1 MVLAK
6 DKNPQVK
13 YRKTSFVVL
22 FATLLVAGSSFG
34 WMKFQQ
40 EQERKIGLAQNL
52 LAKECV
58 EPIQAD
64 NFSAT
69 AKNVD
74 MAVKLLYGIPKLPSS
89 TYPEAQKELTKFS
102 ECIKA
107 VNAKSSLL
115 TAKSLSNKAFSV
127 DNQTVLPIG
136 EWQNIRTDLESAIV
150 ETQSI
155 PPDVDISKEAQT
167 ELNKYQEQ
175 LQLINQ
181 KIQNEQIAVNAL
193 NRSINLK
200 LQAENIIRY
209 NFNLKS
215 LSQAELKVRNAIQ
228 LLDDLPDKTSIAEN
242 KEKYLESYQIVLN
255 NIQYKIAA
263 IRLNL
268 LVDSFRKFA
277 RQVNLNMGYIEYS
290 QQLENLKF
298 NFDNIS
304 NESVAIENETTKS
317 LEKALSYY
325 DDALVIKRY
334 CYEGNCIHS
343 TEALLMRYRWKML
356 WLPISF
362 KLNGVP
368 ITEKYVLEI
377 TPNIFK
383 KKYVQVNDALQ
394 GIFYQAEKEI
404 KQIK

>member
-1 MVLAK
+1 MVLVK
-6 DKNPQVK
+6 DKNPQLK
-13 YRKTSFVVL
+13 YKKTSFVVL

-34 WMKFQQ
+34 WIKFQQ

-58 EPIQAD
+58 EQTQSD

-74 MAVKLLYGIPKLPSS
+74 RAVKLLYGIPKLPGS

-102 ECIKA
+102 ECIKV
-107 VNAKSSLL
+107 VNAKSSFI
-115 TAKSLSNKAFSV
+115 TAKSLSTKAFSV
-127 DNQTVLPIG
+127 DNQTVLPIE
-136 EWQNIRTDLESAIV
+136 EWQNIRVDLESAII

-167 ELNKYQEQ
+167 ELNKYQNQ

-181 KIQNEQIAVNAL
+181 KTQNEQIALNAL

-228 LLDDLPDKTSIAEN
+228 LIDDLPDKTSIAEN
-242 KEKYLESYQIVLN
+242 KEKYLKSYQIVLN
-255 NIQYKIAA
+255 KIQYNMAA

-268 LVDSFRKFA
+268 LVNSFKKFA
-277 RQVNLNMGYIEYS
+277 ERLRSPMGYIEYS
-290 QQLENLKF
+290 ERLENLKF
-298 NFDNIS
+298 NFDNIFKQPF
-304 NESVAIENETTKS
+304 VIENETTKS

-325 DDALVIKRY
+325 DDALVIKRH
-334 CYEGNCIHS
+334 CYEGNCLHS
-343 TEALLMRYRWKML
+343 TEALIFRYRWRVL
-356 WLPISF
+356 WLPMSF

-377 TPNIFK
+377 SPNIFRQ
-383 KKYVQVNDALQ
+383 KYVKVNDALK
-394 GIFYQAEKEI
+394 GIFHQAEKEI
-404 KQIK
+404 KQI